1 MNMAISKKQVGYG
14 LFGLWLVGSLGS
26 SFAHSNPPVTHKVA
40 WDSPKT
46 ERLFKQVCADC
57 HSNET
62 VWPWYSHLAPMSFAI
77 VHHVNEGR
85 EHFNVSANVL
95 DEAHEASEE
104 YEEGEM
110 PESGYITFHPE
121 ANLSDDER
129 QALIDG
135 LKRTFGEHGHGHEE
149 GHHHEDGDHHH

>member
-1 MNMAISKKQVGYG
+1 MAFSKKQLGIGV
-14 LFGLWLVGSLGS
+14 LACWFVGSIAS

-46 ERLFKQVCADC
+46 EKLFKQVCADC

-62 VWPWYSHLAPMSFAI
+62 VWPWYSHVAPMSFAI

-95 DEAHEASEE
+95 DEAHEAAEE

-121 ANLSDDER
+121 ADLSDADR
-129 QALIDG
+129 QALING
-135 LKRTFGEHGHGHEE
+135 LKRTFGDHGHGHGE
-149 GHHHEDGDHHH
+149 GHDHEHGDHHH